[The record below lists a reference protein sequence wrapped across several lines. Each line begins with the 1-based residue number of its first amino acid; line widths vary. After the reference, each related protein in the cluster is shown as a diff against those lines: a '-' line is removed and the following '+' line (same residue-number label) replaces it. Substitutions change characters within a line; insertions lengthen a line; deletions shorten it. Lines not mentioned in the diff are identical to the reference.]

1 MGLAP
6 QGFAGQTHLKEQRE
20 EAEPAQKQGAGRCSG
35 GAPSSGAEAALFGWL
50 QGQLPLVLCGAA
62 AAPAGFS

>member
-6 QGFAGQTHLKEQRE
+6 QGFVGQTHLKED
-20 EAEPAQKQGAGRCSG
+20 AQKQGAVRCSG
-35 GAPSSGAEAALFGWL
+35 GMPSSGAEATLFRWL
-50 QGQLPLVLCGAA
+50 QGQLPLVLCGAP